1 MKNQNLQSMG
11 MNEYGKLPPQA
22 IDLERKVI
30 GSILTDSNAI
40 FFVNGILSAEMF
52 YKNEHQLIFDACMK
66 LNRINATI
74 DPFTVSNL
82 LKESGN
88 LEQAGGIH
96 AIVEIGN
103 EATFSNI
110 EYHAKII
117 VQFYLKR
124 QIIQLCSRA
133 VGNSF
138 DDTKDIF
145 EIIDEISDQLRDL
158 SNHLL
163 EDSKETWQ
171 QSTENYV
178 IDLQDRIQKG
188 VTETGIKVGLKQVD
202 KTVAGFRAGLYII
215 AGRPSMGKSAFGFE
229 LACRIAEQKI
239 GKVGIFSLEMSRNQ
253 LINRIVARYSNIDQT
268 RLINGNLHQGE
279 INQLINGGSKASELD
294 FFINDKSGI
303 SINQIMSKAK
313 VWAHKNKLSC
323 ILVDYIQLVKGS
335 NKERRL
341 EIGEISRGLKILSK
355 DLDIPVIA
363 LAQLGREKDGG
374 KSFPKMSELKES
386 SDIEQDADCV
396 MLLYRPEYY
405 KIEYD
410 NEGKSTKGL
419 TIVIIE
425 KNRNGPVNVN
435 GAHIR
440 SNLAINRYEDWDQE
454 INMPH
459 QEEKRENIRVN
470 NGRDD
475 EDFSPF

>member
-1 MKNQNLQSMG
+1 MG
-11 MNEYGKLPPQA
+11 ISDYGKLPPQS
-22 IDLERKVI
+22 IDLERMI
-30 GSILTDSNAI
+30 LGSILTDSNAI
-40 FFVNGILSAEMF
+40 YFVNGVLTAEMF

-74 DPFTVSNL
+74 DSFTVSNS
-82 LKESGN
+82 LKEEGK
-88 LEQAGGIH
+88 LDQCGGIFG
-96 AIVEIGN
+96 ITELCN
-103 EATFSNI
+103 EGTFGNI

-124 QIIQLCSRA
+124 KIIQLCSVA
-133 VGNSF
+133 VKDSF

-145 EIIDEISDQLRDL
+145 EIIDEISDQLREL

-163 EDSKETWQ
+163 EDSKETWKE
-171 QSTENYV
+171 STENYA
-178 IDLQDRIQKG
+178 IELQDRIHKG
-188 VTETGIKVGLKQVD
+188 IVQTGIEVGLKQVD
-202 KTVAGFRAGLYII
+202 RTVAGFRAGLYII

-239 GKVGIFSLEMSRNQ
+239 GKVGIFSLEMSRTQ
-253 LINRIVARYSNIDQT
+253 LINRVVARYANIDQT

-279 INQLINGGSKASELD
+279 IDQLVSGATMASELD
-294 FFINDKSGI
+294 FLVNDKSGI
-303 SINQIMSKAK
+303 SINQLTSKAK
-313 VWAHKNKLSC
+313 IWAHKNKLSA
-323 ILVDYIQLVKGS
+323 ILVDYVQLVKGT

-341 EIGEISRGLKILSK
+341 EIGEVSRGLKILSK
-355 DLDIPVIA
+355 DLNIPVIA

-405 KIEYD
+405 KIEVD
-410 NEGKSTKGL
+410 GKGQNTKGL

-435 GAHIR
+435 GANVR
-440 SNLAINRYEDWDQE
+440 SNLAINRYEDWESLSEMTDIQQPDKAIKVE
-454 INMPH
+454 
-459 QEEKRENIRVN
+459 

-475 EDFSPF
+475 EDFAPF